1 MGGVDESPSEHDGVV
16 LRVRASFCSTLGAG
30 TSTGGGGKVVMFIR
44 SIVRKERTTIRII
57 LEDKDGAN
65 GFMKD
70 WAEVERV

>member
-1 MGGVDESPSEHDGVV
+1 MGGIGEDPPKRYIHIP
-16 LRVRASFCSTLGAG
+16 RVRASFCSTLGAG